1 MYALLGGST
10 ICHHLQDTTH
20 QLNKLNKA
28 DNIYSPD
35 IISTKH
41 IQHSNMTV
49 QSGRQAM
56 RLRAPLPHE
65 RVNGLHHG
73 ASLAGEVQDL
83 QHLPSIPIR
92 TQLRAQCRGEQGK
105 ALLSAQKSS
114 LTCCFPSNGHLAM
127 PF

>member
-1 MYALLGGST
+1 
-10 ICHHLQDTTH
+10 
-20 QLNKLNKA
+20 
-28 DNIYSPD
+28 
-35 IISTKH
+35 
-41 IQHSNMTV
+41 
-49 QSGRQAM
+49 M